1 MDNLIIFSL
10 IAGVIGL
17 IAGLLLPMLSEKLS
31 AWKCQKKNREFLPN
45 PKFTGLGAKLACG
58 VGNGVGWGLCWY
70 FGSAAMVPA
79 MLAALI
85 WSLGI
90 MLIVVDLRLRLI
102 PNEVLLW
109 MLIVGIPM
117 QIMLKGVGGLL
128 GGIIMSMVVF
138 CMFATLGQ
146 FMGLCKIG
154 AGDVKLSMVMAITLG
169 NPAVLTALLGMSGSL
184 LVVLLVGL
192 LLKKMTLKSMV
203 PLGPFIVPG
212 YWVGLVVLLNA
223 MT

>member
-1 MDNLIIFSL
+1 MIFSL
-10 IAGVIGL
+10 IAGVFGL
-17 IAGLLLPMLSEKLS
+17 VAGLLLPMLSEKLS
-31 AWKCQKKNREFLPN
+31 AWKCRKKSREFLPN
-45 PKFTGLGAKLACG
+45 PKFTALWAKLACG

-117 QIMLKGVGGLL
+117 QIMLKGVDGLL
-128 GGIIMSMVVF
+128 GGIFMSMVVF
-138 CMFATLGQ
+138 CLCATLGR
-146 FMGLCKIG
+146 FMGFYKIG
-154 AGDVKLSMVMAITLG
+154 AGDVKLAMVMAITLG

-192 LLKKMTLKSMV
+192 LLKKMTLKTML

>member
-1 MDNLIIFSL
+1 MIFSL

-17 IAGLLLPMLSEKLS
+17 LAGLLLPMLSEKLS
-31 AWKCQKKNREFLPN
+31 AWKCRKKSREFLPN
-45 PKFTGLGAKLACG
+45 PKFTALWAKLACG

-70 FGSAAMVPA
+70 FGSAAVVPTV
-79 MLAALI
+79 LAALI

-109 MLIVGIPM
+109 MLILGIPM
-117 QIMLKGVGGLL
+117 QIMLKGVNGLL
-128 GGIIMSMVVF
+128 GGVFLSMVVF
-138 CMFATLGQ
+138 CLCATLGR
-146 FMGLCKIG
+146 FMGFYKIG
-154 AGDVKLSMVMAITLG
+154 AGDVKLAMVMAITLG

-192 LLKKMTLKSMV
+192 LLKKMTLKSML